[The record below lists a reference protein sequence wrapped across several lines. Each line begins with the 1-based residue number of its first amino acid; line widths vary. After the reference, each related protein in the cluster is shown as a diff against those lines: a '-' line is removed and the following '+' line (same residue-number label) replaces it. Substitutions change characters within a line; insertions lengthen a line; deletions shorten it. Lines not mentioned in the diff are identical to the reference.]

1 MLIEAI
7 LGFFLP
13 STNGIYFDPEQ
24 TDLLKHV
31 EELRKQKRQILDID
45 EEHLKGNAELIVG
58 EWDKYQHAEP
68 DRRLKEIYSASRSGS
83 PKKWFP
89 KKKVETLVNIKNLI
103 RTHFMMRNLPSW
115 SD

>member
-1 MLIEAI
+1 MSYQTRIFSLLFLLIQAF

-31 EELRKQKRQILDID
+31 EELRKQKMKILDFD

-58 EWDKYQHAEP
+58 EWDKYQHSEP
-68 DRRLKEIYSASRSGS
+68 DRRLKEIYSAFRSGS
-83 PKKWFP
+83 PKK
-89 KKKVETLVNIKNLI
+89 
-103 RTHFMMRNLPSW
+103 
-115 SD
+115 